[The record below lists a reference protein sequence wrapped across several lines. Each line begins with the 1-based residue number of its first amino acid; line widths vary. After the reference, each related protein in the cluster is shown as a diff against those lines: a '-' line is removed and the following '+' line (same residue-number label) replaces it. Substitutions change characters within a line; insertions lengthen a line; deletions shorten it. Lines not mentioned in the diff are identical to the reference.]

1 MSNINTESIEKV
13 FNNNFNPLEDK
24 INELHKAI
32 TTKELSKYTFLDE
45 PSEILHQ
52 GIGETILYDGKEVG
66 GIFKSGISKE
76 GDVFIFNI
84 ETFKGHGRNVIR
96 KIFEDKKVKTIY
108 GEATDESIG
117 FWKKMG
123 AVFGNYIEAAY
134 TTEFTITR
142 ENFERFNP
150 LENKID
156 IIKEKFIFGA
166 ECDIPDPN
174 LKIKLQNAE
183 IQTDKIL
190 QTYDKLSKNEL
201 SLEEKYRFATYLT
214 NIYKK
219 ADRIGN
225 IGNTFNVN
233 KEKINDTIKLI
244 QSSDIHDKVIGIDN
258 FIALSH
264 TSSTLLPD
272 LLVIVNGVN
281 YKYKIGYCIT
291 DEDIDKL
298 FEWRIL
304 VDKKIVDKLNEIRER
319 KGLSRFKY
327 EDM

>member
-142 ENFERFNP
+142 ENFERLNP
-150 LENKID
+150 LENKINKMSQLTAND
-156 IIKEKFIFGA
+156 IFDITTTGMSLYDELLKECILGKYKPVKSFRFDRKILPKIECMSPEQYLVKCYEIHKYSYDFSMQGKIFDDYLRENINIDLIKNYKERVLDGSKMP
-166 ECDIPDPN
+166 IPVLDYDN
-174 LKIKLQNAE
+174 MLQNGRHRAVVAKELGVEE
-183 IQTDKIL
+183 IPVLVVK
-190 QTYDKLSKNEL
+190 TY
-201 SLEEKYRFATYLT
+201 EE
-214 NIYKK
+214 
-219 ADRIGN
+219 
-225 IGNTFNVN
+225 
-233 KEKINDTIKLI
+233 
-244 QSSDIHDKVIGIDN
+244 
-258 FIALSH
+258 
-264 TSSTLLPD
+264 
-272 LLVIVNGVN
+272 
-281 YKYKIGYCIT
+281 
-291 DEDIDKL
+291 
-298 FEWRIL
+298 
-304 VDKKIVDKLNEIRER
+304 
-319 KGLSRFKY
+319 
-327 EDM
+327 